1 MYIFGLVLFAISF
14 GLIGFGVFT
23 TLVRSEKK
31 KGRIALVVGTLL
43 LITTFVMYTYMP
55 STSGEDRIT
64 VESVAVTEDENG
76 AYRCS
81 VTEQDYDGLT
91 YHYEAASEEDAE
103 AFCDQF
109 QTGEKYLISFEY
121 DLDTEEYSLVEVK
134 GQE

>member
-31 KGRIALVVGTLL
+31 KGRISLVVGTVL
-43 LITTFVMYTYMP
+43 LITTFVMYTYFP
-55 STSGEDRIT
+55 SASGEDQIT
-64 VESVAVTEDENG
+64 VESVAVTEAENG

-81 VTEQDYDGLT
+81 VTETDYNGLT
-91 YHYEAASEEDAE
+91 YHYEAATEKDAE

-109 QTGEKYLISFEY
+109 EVGKEYTISFEY
-121 DLDTEEYSLVEVK
+121 DLDTEEYTLVELK

>member
-1 MYIFGLVLFAISF
+1 MYLFGLILFAISF

-31 KGRIALVVGTLL
+31 KGRIALVMGTLL

-103 AFCDQF
+103 AFC
-109 QTGEKYLISFEY
+109 GKVEVGGKYLISFEY
-121 DLDTEEYSLVEVK
+121 DLNTEEYTLVELKV
-134 GQE
+134 EE

>member
-1 MYIFGLVLFAISF
+1 MYIFGLILFAISF

-55 STSGEDRIT
+55 QASGEDRIT
-64 VESVAVTEDENG
+64 VESVAVTEDGEG

-91 YHYEAASEEDAE
+91 YHYETASEEDAE
-103 AFCDQF
+103 AFCGQLEV
-109 QTGEKYLISFEY
+109 GARYLISFEY
-121 DLDTEEYSLVEVK
+121 DLDTEEYTLVEIK